1 MLSPFK
7 VKSGVPIARKREL
20 YPFELMNIGDHFDA
34 PDDMGEVEGKPLV
47 SGRKP
52 KKSAR
57 RHSILASARAY
68 KDRYKPE
75 FSVQTMCTVED
86 GHKIVRCW
94 RKS

>member
-1 MLSPFK
+1 MISPYK

-20 YPFELMNIGDHFDA
+20 YPFEMMNVGDHFDA
-34 PDDMGEVEGKPLV
+34 PDDMGDVEGKPLL

-57 RHSILASARAY
+57 RHSILCSANTY
-68 KDRYKPE
+68 KQRYNKG
-75 FSVQTMCTVED
+75 FAVQTTVTEED
-86 GHKIVRCW
+86 GQKIVRCW